1 MNSHLNSRM
10 IIFPAMVMLVIA
22 SLFSL
27 SGCKEDDKGD
37 GKGETQRINYD
48 SVKPHLLPIREAVK
62 YTAYFR
68 KAMDSLHLCM
78 KDNLFPKAEAFNS
91 DALAILLQQ
100 KDSTGAP
107 AAGVRIYYG
116 RLPDGTVHMILVPY
130 DKSGNDMITPLAP
143 AKPKEKDVP
152 GVSSPKALVLDAP
165 PGQTIEQ
172 GQWCP
177 TVCDNGGS
185 GLGGHN

>member
-1 MNSHLNSRM
+1 MNSNLNSRT
-10 IIFPAMVMLVIA
+10 IIFPALAILFLVTI
-22 SLFSL
+22 FSL
-27 SGCKEDDKGD
+27 SGCKEEDKGD
-37 GKGETQRINYD
+37 GKGETQAINYD
-48 SVKPHLLPIREAVK
+48 SVKPHLLPIADAIR
-62 YTAYFR
+62 YTAAFR
-68 KAMDSLHLCM
+68 QAMDSFHVGK
-78 KDNLFPKAEAFNS
+78 KDSLFPKAEAFNS
-91 DALAILLQQ
+91 DAIAILLQQ
-100 KDSTGAP
+100 KDSSGAP

-130 DKSGNDMITPLAP
+130 DSKGNDMITPLTP

-152 GVSSPKALVLDAP
+152 GVSSPRALTADTP